1 MMWFRPE
8 LRVLF
13 VCTANVCRSP
23 LAEAMLRHRLR
34 AMGLGRR
41 VQVRSAGTRVGQ
53 RGRRPDPR
61 VVKVAGEAGVSLGRI
76 RAAPLV
82 PDMLANSDYVL
93 VMDRGH
99 LSDITVLMGDA
110 PVPES
115 VRLLGEY
122 VSAETAEAD
131 IADPYFGHLEGFV
144 EVFSQIDR
152 ALDGLVP
159 DLQQRLRGS
168 GLAL

>member
-23 LAEAMLRHRLR
+23 LAEAMLRHRLQ
-34 AMGLGRR
+34 ALGLGRR

-61 VVKVAGEAGVSLGRI
+61 VLKIAAQAGVSLGRI
-76 RAAPLV
+76 RALPLV
-82 PDMLANSDYVL
+82 PQMLARSDYVL

-99 LSDITVLMGDA
+99 LADIAALMGDA
-110 PVPES
+110 PVPDS
-115 VRLLGEY
+115 VHLLGHYLSRES
-122 VSAETAEAD
+122 SAAAE
-131 IADPYFGHLEGFV
+131 IADPYFSDWQGIV
-144 EVFSQIDR
+144 EVFSQIDI
-152 ALDGLVP
+152 ALDGLIGH
-159 DLQQRLRGS
+159 LEQRL
-168 GLAL
+168 LAP